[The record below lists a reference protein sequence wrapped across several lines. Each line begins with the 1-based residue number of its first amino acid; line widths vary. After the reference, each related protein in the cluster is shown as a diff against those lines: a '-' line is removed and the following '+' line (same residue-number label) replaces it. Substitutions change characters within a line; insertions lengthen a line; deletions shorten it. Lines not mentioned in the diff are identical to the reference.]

1 MLLKQID
8 VKGTLFLSVK
18 VGLFEEEIFLEDV
31 QKNINKIEKSQDG
44 ATREIY

>member
-8 VKGTLFLSVK
+8 VKRYTILSVK

-31 QKNINKIEKSQDG
+31 QKN
-44 ATREIY
+44 Y